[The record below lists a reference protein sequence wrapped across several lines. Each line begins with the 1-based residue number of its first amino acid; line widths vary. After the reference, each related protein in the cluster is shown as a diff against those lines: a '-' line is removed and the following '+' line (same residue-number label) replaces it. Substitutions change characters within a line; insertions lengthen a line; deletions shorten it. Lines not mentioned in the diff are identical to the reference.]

1 MKTKFFSE
9 YSTNNVHFFDEIIP
23 ALLEAGLFLVSH
35 VISKLRIV
43 DLGCGDGRLIFA
55 LYKRRLLHNADD
67 VVGVD
72 VSEERLKRLKA
83 KLPFVRVIAS
93 SALNI
98 KELPASSCDF
108 VICSQL
114 IEHVD
119 DKALLLEIKR
129 LLTEVGIAYISSVV
143 KSWYGFYFYFSNG
156 AFLLDPTHVREYS
169 SVKEFTNLI
178 LKKNFEIIGLKS
190 QQLMFPI
197 FDIVIRFLVKFNL
210 VKPDANFYQQHPS
223 LSKVRKFKLPIIG
236 YRICEVLVKRK

>member
-1 MKTKFFSE
+1 MKTKFLSE

-35 VISKLRIV
+35 FVSKMRIV

-55 LYKRRLLHNADD
+55 LCRRKLLVNAYD

-72 VSEERLKRLKA
+72 ISEERLRRLNA

-98 KELPASSCDF
+98 KELPTSSCDF

-119 DKALLLEIKR
+119 DKSLLLEIRR
-129 LLTEVGIAYISSVV
+129 LLRGEGIAYISTVV
-143 KSWYGFYFYFSNG
+143 KSWYGFYFHFSNG
-156 AFLLDPTHVREYS
+156 TFLLDPTHVREYS
-169 SVKEFTNLI
+169 SVKEFTNPI
-178 LKKNFEIIGLKS
+178 LKEDFEIIGLRS
-190 QQLMFPI
+190 QHLMYPI
-197 FDIVIRFLVKFNL
+197 LDLVIRFLVKFNL
-210 VKPDANFYQQHPS
+210 VKSDANFYQQYPS
-223 LSKVRKFKLPIIG
+223 LGKARKVRLPIIG